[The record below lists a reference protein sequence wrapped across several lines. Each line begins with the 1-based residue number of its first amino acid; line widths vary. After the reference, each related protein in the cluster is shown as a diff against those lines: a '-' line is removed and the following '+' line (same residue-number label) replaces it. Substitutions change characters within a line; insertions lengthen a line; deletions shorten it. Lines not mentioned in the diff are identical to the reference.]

1 MYDVGH
7 KASCQVKFSP
17 RRLDGFGLTDGEAI
31 ERLWAYLRGFSAIT
45 KEMSA
50 SRRVDLLTDAL
61 LHLSRRNFSNAGKSL
76 TSKLKKCLQL
86 KIKTQQEMKD
96 LFSELPG
103 NTNLFCL
110 LVTYD
115 PEIVCQWEAREKE
128 IMSRVY
134 PEHKET
140 TENWKVTYVQ
150 KLLHFK
156 QLSATSFGC
165 FEENQKITSEDYS
178 IYQMSKKLYQFRKI
192 LKDIERKHSI
202 KERWKPG
209 HPNFDTIG
217 ALHRL
222 SIERH
227 FLITLRKKYADGQKI
242 ATRLSRQITKI
253 TNKMKLTI
261 QKHNAAIDSLRDFI
275 NSLPDRLTF
284 EKAKDPTSDLYEGF
298 ESGEDDILGETSVP
312 VYTKRKTIE
321 MYLILKRCDEEEKL
335 LNLEIERLLLYY
347 TNLSSKIYEA
357 LAYIGDWSSDEFM
370 LGSKH
375 EMIRFKT
382 KLRNELFSLKKSFEL
397 PLGETF
403 LLHAEIVNLTNDVN
417 IPNESESSPYEES
430 DTEDENIGELSE
442 VDSDIE

>member
-1 MYDVGH
+1 
-7 KASCQVKFSP
+7 
-17 RRLDGFGLTDGEAI
+17 
-31 ERLWAYLRGFSAIT
+31 
-45 KEMSA
+45 
-50 SRRVDLLTDAL
+50 
-61 LHLSRRNFSNAGKSL
+61 
-76 TSKLKKCLQL
+76 
-86 KIKTQQEMKD
+86 MKD
-96 LFSELPG
+96 LFSELP
-103 NTNLFCL
+103 
-110 LVTYD
+110 VTYD

-192 LKDIERKHSI
+192 LKDIERKHSV

-209 HPNFDTIG
+209 HPNFDVVALQVIQRKRKDTVG
-217 ALHRL
+217 ALHGL

-261 QKHNAAIDSLRDFI
+261 EKHNAAIDSLRDFI

-284 EKAKDPTSDLYEGF
+284 DKTKDPTSDLYEGF
-298 ESGEDDILGETSVP
+298 ESGEDDILGNPRSQ
-312 VYTKRKTIE
+312 YTQRG
-321 MYLILKRCDEEEKL
+321 KL
-335 LNLEIERLLLYY
+335 LK
-347 TNLSSKIYEA
+347 S
-357 LAYIGDWSSDEFM
+357 LADIGDLSSDEFM

-375 EMIRFKT
+375 ELIRFKT

-430 DTEDENIGELSE
+430 DTEDENIEELSE

>member
-1 MYDVGH
+1 MSS
-7 KASCQVKFSP
+7 KKQVKLSP

-61 LHLSRRNFSNAGKSL
+61 LHLSRRNFSNA
-76 TSKLKKCLQL
+76 
-86 KIKTQQEMKD
+86 
-96 LFSELPG
+96 
-103 NTNLFCL
+103 
-110 LVTYD
+110 VTYD

-165 FEENQKITSEDYS
+165 FEENQEIKSEDYS
-178 IYQMSKKLYQFRKI
+178 IHQMSKKLYQYI

-202 KERWKPG
+202 KEIWKPG
-209 HPNFDTIG
+209 HPNFDVVALQVIQGKRTDTIG

-227 FLITLRKKYADGQKI
+227 LLITLRKKYADGQKI

-261 QKHNAAIDSLRDFI
+261 EKHNAAIDSLRDFI
-275 NSLPDRLTF
+275 NSLTDRLTF
-284 EKAKDPTSDLYEGF
+284 DKAKDPTSDLYEGF
-298 ESGEDDILGETSVP
+298 ESGEDDILGEASVP
-312 VYTKRKTIE
+312 VYTKRKAIE

-347 TNLSSKIYEA
+347 TNLSSKIDEA
-357 LAYIGDWSSDEFM
+357 LADIGDLSSDEFM

-375 EMIRFKT
+375 ELIRFKT

>member
-96 LFSELPG
+96 LFSELP
-103 NTNLFCL
+103 
-110 LVTYD
+110 VTYD